1 MPWFVA
7 IALLVV
13 PLIEIYVIV
22 QIGQVIGPWW
32 TILLLVVE
40 SALGAWLVKREG
52 LRAWRALNSA
62 LQSGQ
67 MPGRELADGALVLI
81 GGTLLLAPGF
91 VTDVFGFFFVLP
103 FTRPLARRVLSAFVT
118 RRMMQSI
125 GTPVQGFSRKPA
137 KPSKPSKPS
146 KKNGKGAKVPD
157 AGPPRT
163 VIVDGEVVQ
172 TSGPDEVTGPDAA
185 RSGPEPP
192 KQP

>member
-13 PLIEIYVIV
+13 PLVEIYVIV

-52 LRAWRALNSA
+52 VRAWRALNAS
-62 LQSGQ
+62 LQTGQ
-67 MPGRELADGALVLI
+67 MPGRELADGALILI

-137 KPSKPSKPS
+137 KPSKKTS
-146 KKNGKGAKVPD
+146 KKKGGRNAEDPA

-185 RSGPEPP
+185 RGAPEPP
-192 KQP
+192 KTS

>member
-1 MPWFVA
+1 MPWFIA

-13 PLIEIYVIV
+13 PLVEIYVIV

-32 TILLLVVE
+32 TIGLLVVE

-52 LRAWRALNSA
+52 RRAWRALNSA
-62 LQSGQ
+62 LQTGQ

-81 GGTLLLAPGF
+81 GGTLLLTPGF

-103 FTRPLARRVLSAFVT
+103 FTRPVARRALSAFVT

-137 KPSKPSKPS
+137 KPSKPSKPGKPGKSS
-146 KKNGKGAKVPD
+146 KSNPADND
-157 AGPPRT
+157 AGTPRT

-172 TSGPDEVTGPDAA
+172 TSGPDEVTGPDE
-185 RSGPEPP
+185 RPS
-192 KQP
+192 

>member
-52 LRAWRALNSA
+52 KRAWRALNSA
-62 LQSGQ
+62 LQTGQ
-67 MPGRELADGALVLI
+67 MPSRELADGALVLI

-91 VTDVFGFFFVLP
+91 VTDVFGFLFVLP
-103 FTRPLARRVLSAFVT
+103 FTRPLARRALSVFVT

-125 GTPVQGFSRKPA
+125 GTPVQGFSRKPQKPA
-137 KPSKPSKPS
+137 KKSDKDSP
-146 KKNGKGAKVPD
+146 GT
-157 AGPPRT
+157 PRT

-185 RSGPEPP
+185 RQRPPET
-192 KQP
+192 